1 MLLSLLFTQ
10 PLIFLPLIM
19 ALLVSLT
26 FHEVSHGYAA
36 LWLGDTTAKDSGR
49 LSFNPIIHLDLFGFL
64 LLLTVGFG
72 WGNPVPVNYYNLKY
86 PKWGPA
92 IVSIAGPLSNLLMVI
107 IFGTLFKLL
116 APTGMNPLDFNSV
129 IIESGNLMLIFLA
142 FLVFYNIILMV
153 FNLIPVPPLD
163 GSKVLLAALP
173 DKYANFKAFL
183 STRGPLILFGLLLLD
198 AFTNLGIFSAFF
210 AGILGF
216 FSKFF

>member
-10 PLIFLPLIM
+10 PLIFLPLIL

-26 FHEVSHGYAA
+26 FHEVSHGYVA

-49 LSFNPIIHLDLFGFL
+49 LSFNPLIHLDFFGFL

-86 PKWGPA
+86 QKWGPA
-92 IVSIAGPLSNLLMVI
+92 LVSIAGPVSNLIMVI
-107 IFGTLFKLL
+107 IFGGLFKLF
-116 APTGMNPLDFNSV
+116 APAGLNPLDFTAV
-129 IIESGNLMLIFLA
+129 GDSGNLMLVFLG

-153 FNLIPVPPLD
+153 FNLIPIPPLD

-183 STRGPLILFGLLLLD
+183 TTRGPIILFGLLLLD
-198 AFTNLGIFSAFF
+198 SFTNLGIFSSLF
-210 AGILGF
+210 AGILSF
-216 FSKFF
+216 FSRFF